1 MQLAARLHRFIPPAL
16 LLAVLSCAHAAALA
30 EVAVPAELRGWEEW
44 ALRGNESHR
53 CPWLVPGMPTDD
65 ARVCAWPSVLELQV
79 DEHGGRFSQ
88 RWQVSSDSWVPLP
101 GNSENWPEDV
111 TVDGSPAAV
120 VSHLASPAIRAASGV
135 HTVAGSFHWTR
146 RPEALAVPENVGL
159 VNLSMSGTRLAN
171 PQRSEAGI
179 TLGAGAAARQDDHV
193 DVHVF
198 RRLDDA
204 LPARLT
210 TEVHLAIAG
219 EAREIRLPSAL
230 PAGFQPTAIESVL
243 AARLDPDNTLRV
255 QVRPGEFDV
264 IVAARGPSPVSE
276 VSIGQRAQ
284 PWPDEEV
291 WSFSTDDRLRV
302 AAIEGVAAV
311 DPAQADVPQGWRHL
325 PAYRMDHAATLRVI
339 ERSRGLSAANGDE
352 LQLQRTVWL
361 DFTGKGWTI
370 VDRLTGA
377 MRQGWRLDL
386 ETPYSLRSAR
396 AASNEPLLVTEGQKA
411 GLNGVELRSS
421 QLDLTAVSRL
431 ERAGGSL
438 PATGWRTRFR
448 GVSGTLV
455 MAPGYRLLAAFGPDS
470 APQAWLERW
479 GLLDIFIVLL
489 TATVAWRMLGVR
501 AAAIALAATAL
512 IHQELGAPTW
522 LWLVALVSLG
532 LQRAAPEGRL
542 RDWASGG
549 RILALALLLLT
560 LVPFA
565 IRQVRLAVYPQLEA
579 IPTLYQDLVAVY
591 QDRGVAGA
599 VPESPAPNHTYT
611 AYNGK
616 PGRMTDEA
624 RLRLEAKTLGAAA
637 PISGMMASAPVQEVV
652 ATAARSEPRKEI
664 ARYEP
669 GAVIQAGPGV
679 PDWSYHSYPFSWS
692 GAVEQNATARFVISP
707 PWMTRLWRLLGL
719 LFAALLVVELTRRD
733 LPSTPGWWRE
743 RPQAPA
749 AVLLLGIALCGTTVP
764 VGAATTPDPALIDQL
779 RTQLLEAPKCVPDCA
794 AVLSADVTAGA
805 GRLSVA
811 LNVSAL
817 DPVGVA
823 LPRGDPAWTPDLVQ
837 VDGAGP
843 AWVQRSPQGIRYVNL
858 ARGRHVVRIEGSI
871 EHLAA
876 LTLAFPSPP
885 HVVDVH
891 APDWEVG
898 GLTDRH
904 LMSGALE
911 LARKRVAGA
920 APSPAMAQEEFRPF
934 VAVDRMFHLG
944 RDWRV
949 DTTLTRVAPKSGA
962 FTVSLPLL
970 ADEAVT
976 TPGLRA
982 SDGRVSLGLGA
993 GEPTQS
999 FSSILPRSDTLELVA
1014 RREDTHSERWSFE
1027 VAPTWHAEFSG
1038 IPAVAPREDSGRW
1051 IFEYYP
1057 RPGERLQVKVTRPP
1071 ASAGGTLAFDNITLQ
1086 TVAGTRSSDTS
1097 LQLRYRSTQGGRQ
1110 TLHIPAEAIVTQVLS
1125 DGQPI
1130 ALRPEH
1136 GELSLSALPG
1146 THTWSVDWRSPTG
1159 VRLLTRSPPV
1169 SQAAPACN
1177 LRLAIRL
1184 PEDRWVLYAFGPGVG
1199 PAILYW
1205 GELLV
1210 FIVAAW
1216 WIGRTALAPLP
1227 TRDWLL
1233 LGLGLSTFSWL
1244 ALALFALFVAFF
1256 QWRVRRPAPAKP
1268 QRFKLLQV
1276 FSAAVAIIAILAV
1289 VSAVPGG
1296 LLAYPDMHI
1305 APSEGGDGLSWFIDQ
1320 SSESLPTPSVL
1331 SISLWWYKVAMLAW
1345 ALWLSFA
1352 LTRWTRW
1359 AWQVFARDGVWP
1371 RRPQPP
1377 ARAAEPAKV

>member
-1 MQLAARLHRFIPPAL
+1 MQLAERLRRLIPRAL
-16 LLAVLSCAHAAALA
+16 VLAVLSCAHAAALA
-30 EVAVPAELRGWEEW
+30 QVAVPPDLRGWEEW

-65 ARVCAWPSVLELQV
+65 ARVCAWPSVLELEV
-79 DEHGGRFSQ
+79 DEHGGRFGQ
-88 RWQVSSDSWVPLP
+88 RWQVSSESWVPLP

-111 TVDGSPAAV
+111 TVDGSPAPV
-120 VSHLASPAIRAASGV
+120 VSHLASPAIRAAPGV
-135 HTVAGSFHWTR
+135 HTVAGVFHWTR
-146 RPEALAVPENVGL
+146 RPETLAVPENVGL
-159 VNLSMSGTRLAN
+159 VSLSMGGSRVSN

-179 TLGAGAAARQDDHV
+179 TLGARAAARQDDHA

-198 RRLDDA
+198 RRLDDTV
-204 LPARLT
+204 PARLT

-230 PAGFQPTAIESVL
+230 PTGFQPTAIESVL

-255 QVRPGEFDV
+255 QVRPGEFNITV
-264 IVAARGPSPVSE
+264 EARGPSPVSE
-276 VSIGQRAQ
+276 LSIGQRAS

-291 WSFSTDDRLRV
+291 WSFSADDRLRV
-302 AAIEGVAAV
+302 ASIEGVAAV

-325 PAYRMDHAATLRVI
+325 PAYRMNHAATLRLI

-352 LQLQRTVWL
+352 LRLQRTVWL
-361 DFTGKGWTI
+361 DFAGKGWTI
-370 VDRLTGA
+370 VDQVTGA

-386 ETPYSLRSAR
+386 ETPYSLQSAR
-396 AASNEPLLVTEGQKA
+396 GASDGPLLVTEGQRP
-411 GLNGVELRSS
+411 GLKGVELRS
-421 QLDLTAVSRL
+421 LPVDFTAVSRL
-431 ERAGGSL
+431 ERAGGAL
-438 PATGWRTRFR
+438 PATGWHTRFS
-448 GVSGTLV
+448 GVSGSLV
-455 MAPGYRLLAAFGPDS
+455 MAPGYRLLGAFGPDS

-489 TATVAWRMLGVR
+489 TATVTWRMLGVR
-501 AAAIALAATAL
+501 AAAVALAATVL
-512 IHQELGAPTW
+512 THQELGAPTW
-522 LWLVALVSLG
+522 LWLAALVSLG
-532 LQRAAPEGRL
+532 LQRAAPAGRL
-542 RDWASGG
+542 SDWARGA
-549 RILALALLLLT
+549 RIVALALLLLV
-560 LVPFA
+560 LLPFA

-579 IPTLYQDLVAVY
+579 IPTWYQDVVAVY
-591 QDRGVAGA
+591 QDRGVAGL
-599 VPESPAPNHTYT
+599 PGSPAAEVVVAGRLDEAKVQGYT
-611 AYNGK
+611 AHNGK
-616 PGRMTDEA
+616 PSRPTALSGSSVQS
-624 RLRLEAKTLGAAA
+624 AAA
-637 PISGMMASAPVQEVV
+637 LQEVV
-652 ATAARSEPRKEI
+652 TTAARTAPPHEI

-692 GAVEQNATARFVISP
+692 GAVEENATARFLVSP

-719 LFAALLVVELTRRD
+719 LFAALLVLELTRRD
-733 LPSTPGWWRE
+733 LPSMPGWWRA
-743 RPQAPA
+743 RPQAAA
-749 AVLLLGIALCGTTVP
+749 AVVLLGLVLCGTTAP
-764 VGAATTPDPALIDQL
+764 VRAAATPDPALIDQL
-779 RTQLLEAPKCVPDCA
+779 RTELLAAPKCVPDCA
-794 AVLSADVTAGA
+794 AVLSADVAAAAT
-805 GRLSVA
+805 RLSVV

-837 VDGAGP
+837 VDGLGP

-871 EHLAA
+871 EHIAA
-876 LTLAFPSPP
+876 LSLAFPSPP

-898 GLTDRH
+898 GLTDRR

-920 APSPAMAQEEFRPF
+920 APSAAMTQEEFRPF
-934 VAVDRMFHLG
+934 VTVDRMFHLG

-949 DTTLTRVAPKSGA
+949 DTTLTRIAPRSGA

-999 FSSILPRSDTLELVA
+999 LSSILPRSDILELVA
-1014 RREDTHSERWSFE
+1014 AREDTHSERWSFE

-1038 IPAVAPREDSGRW
+1038 IPAVAPREDSARW

-1071 ASAGGTLAFDNITLQ
+1071 ASAGGTLAFDSVTLQ
-1086 TVAGTRSSDTS
+1086 TVAGSRSSDTS

-1110 TLHIPAEAIVTQVLS
+1110 TLHIPAEAVVTQVLS

-1146 THTWSVDWRSPTG
+1146 IHTWAVVWRSATG
-1159 VRLLTRSPPV
+1159 VRLLTRSPQV
-1169 SQAAPACN
+1169 SQAAPASN
-1177 LRLAIRL
+1177 LRLSIRL

-1199 PAILYW
+1199 PAVLYW

-1216 WIGRTALAPLP
+1216 WIGRTALTPLP

-1276 FSAAVAIIAILAV
+1276 FSAAVAIVAILAV

-1296 LLAYPDMHI
+1296 LLAHPDMSI
-1305 APSEGGDGLSWFIDQ
+1305 APSGEADGLVWFIDQ
-1320 SSESLPTPSVL
+1320 SSASLPTPSVL

-1371 RRPQPP
+1371 RRPLPP
-1377 ARAAEPAKV
+1377 APAAEPAKA

>member
-1 MQLAARLHRFIPPAL
+1 MQLAARLRRLIPPAL
-16 LLAVLSCAHAAALA
+16 LLAVLSGAHAAALA
-30 EVAVPAELRGWEEW
+30 EVAVPPELRGWEEW
-44 ALRGNESHR
+44 ALRGKESHR
-53 CPWLVPGMPTDD
+53 CPWLVPGMPTDE
-65 ARVCAWPSVLELQV
+65 ARVCAWPSVLELEV
-79 DEHGGRFSQ
+79 DEHGGRFTQ
-88 RWQVSSDSWVPLP
+88 RWQVSSDSWVSLP
-101 GNSENWPEDV
+101 GNSENWPENV
-111 TVDGSPAAV
+111 TVDGSAASV
-120 VSHLASPAIRAASGV
+120 VSHFAAPAIRAAPGV
-135 HTVAGSFHWTR
+135 HTVAGIFHWTR
-146 RPEALAVPENVGL
+146 RPETLAVPENVGL
-159 VNLSMSGTRLAN
+159 VSLSMGGSRLAN

-179 TLGAGAAARQDDHV
+179 TLGARAAARQDDHV

-204 LPARLT
+204 VPARLT
-210 TEVHLAIAG
+210 TEVHLVVAG
-219 EAREIRLPSAL
+219 EAREIRLPAAL
-230 PAGFQPTAIESVL
+230 PTEFQPTAIESVL

-255 QVRPGEFDV
+255 QVRPGEFNV
-264 IVAARGPSPVSE
+264 TVEARGPSPVSE
-276 VSIGQRAQ
+276 VSLGKRAT

-291 WSFSTDDRLRV
+291 WSFSADDRLRV
-302 AAIEGVAAV
+302 AAIEGVASV
-311 DPAQADVPQGWRHL
+311 DPAQADVPQAWRHL
-325 PAYRMDHAATLRVI
+325 PAYRMTPAATLRLI

-361 DFTGKGWTI
+361 DFAGKGWTI

-396 AASNEPLLVTEGQKA
+396 TASNEPLLVTEGQKS
-411 GLNGVELRSS
+411 GLSGVELRSS

-438 PATGWRTRFR
+438 PATGWRTRFS
-448 GVSGTLV
+448 GVSGSLV
-455 MAPGYRLLAAFGPDS
+455 MAPGYRLLAAFGPDA

-501 AAAIALAATAL
+501 AAAIALAATVL
-512 IHQELGAPTW
+512 THQEIGAPTW
-522 LWLVALVSLG
+522 LWLAALVPLG
-532 LQRAAPEGRL
+532 LQHAAPEGRL
-542 RDWASGG
+542 RDWARGT
-549 RILALALLLLT
+549 RVVALALLLLA

-599 VPESPAPNHTYT
+599 VPESPAAHGVYRAN
-611 AYNGK
+611 NGK
-616 PGRMTDEA
+616 PGGMTDEA
-624 RLRLEAKTLGAAA
+624 RLRLEAKALSGARSDL
-637 PISGMMASAPVQEVV
+637 SGMMSSAPPQEVV
-652 ATAARSEPRKEI
+652 VTAAKSGPREI
-664 ARYEP
+664 PRYEP
-669 GAVIQAGPGV
+669 GAVIQAGVGV

-719 LFAALLVVELTRRD
+719 FFAALLVLELTRRD
-733 LPSTPGWWRE
+733 LPSMPGWWRE
-743 RPQAPA
+743 RPSGAA
-749 AVLLLGIALCGTTVP
+749 AVVLLGVVLCGTTAP
-764 VGAATTPDPALIDQL
+764 VRAATTPDPALIDQL
-779 RTQLLEAPKCVPDCA
+779 RTELLEAPKCAPDCA
-794 AVLSADVTAGA
+794 AVLSADVSAAA
-805 GRLSVA
+805 GRLSVV
-811 LNVSAL
+811 LNVSTL

-837 VDGAGP
+837 VDGVGP

-871 EHLAA
+871 EHIAA
-876 LTLAFPSPP
+876 LSLAFPSPP

-891 APDWEVG
+891 APDWEAG

-934 VAVDRMFHLG
+934 VGVDRMFHLG

-949 DTTLTRVAPKSGA
+949 DTTLTRIAPRSGA

-999 FSSILPRSDTLELVA
+999 FSSILPRSDTLKLVA
-1014 RREDTHSERWSFE
+1014 AREDTHSERWSFE

-1038 IPAVAPREDSGRW
+1038 IPAVAPREDAARW

-1071 ASAGGTLAFDNITLQ
+1071 ASAGGTLAFDSVLLQ
-1086 TVAGTRSSDTS
+1086 TVAGTRSSDTN

-1110 TLHIPAEAIVTQVLS
+1110 TLHIPAEAVVTQVLS

-1146 THTWSVDWRSPTG
+1146 THTWTVDWRSPTG
-1159 VRLLTRSPPV
+1159 VRLLTRSPQV
-1169 SQAAPACN
+1169 SQAAPASN
-1177 LRLAIRL
+1177 LRLAIRV

-1199 PAILYW
+1199 PAVLYW

-1216 WIGRTALAPLP
+1216 WIGRTALTPLP

-1233 LGLGLSTFSWL
+1233 LGLGLSTFSWF

-1256 QWRVRRPAPAKP
+1256 QWRARRPAPAKP

-1276 FSAAVAIIAILAV
+1276 FSAAVAIVAILAV

-1296 LLAYPDMHI
+1296 LLAHPDMRI
-1305 APSEGGDGLSWFIDQ
+1305 APWEGADSLDWFIDQ
-1320 SSESLPTPSVL
+1320 SSASLPTPGVL
-1331 SISLWWYKVAMLAW
+1331 SISLWWYKIAMLAW

-1371 RRPQPP
+1371 RRPLPP
-1377 ARAAEPAKV
+1377 APAAKPAEA

>member
-1 MQLAARLHRFIPPAL
+1 MQLTARLRRLIPPAL

-30 EVAVPAELRGWEEW
+30 EVAVPPELRGWEEW

-65 ARVCAWPSVLELQV
+65 ARVCAWPSVLELEV
-79 DEHGGRFSQ
+79 DERGGRFSQ

-120 VSHLASPAIRAASGV
+120 VSHFAAPAIRAAPGV
-135 HTVAGSFHWTR
+135 HTVAGIFHWTR
-146 RPEALAVPENVGL
+146 RPETLAVPENVGL
-159 VNLSMSGTRLAN
+159 VSLSMGGTRLAN

-179 TLGAGAAARQDDHV
+179 ALGARAAARQDDHV

-204 LPARLT
+204 VPARLT

-219 EAREIRLPSAL
+219 EAREVRLAAAL
-230 PAGFQPTAIESVL
+230 PMGFQPTAIESVL

-255 QVRPGEFDV
+255 QVRPGEFNV
-264 IVAARGPSPVSE
+264 TVEARGPSPVSE
-276 VSIGQRAQ
+276 LSIGQPAP

-291 WSFSTDDRLRV
+291 WSFSADDRLRV

-311 DPAQADVPQGWRHL
+311 DPAQADVPQAWRHL
-325 PAYRMDHAATLRVI
+325 PAYRMNHTATLRLI

-361 DFTGKGWTI
+361 DFAGRGWTV

-396 AASNEPLLVTEGQKA
+396 TAADEPLLVTEGQKA
-411 GLNGVELRSS
+411 GLSGVELRSS

-438 PATGWRTRFR
+438 PATGWRTRFS
-448 GVSGTLV
+448 GVSGSLV

-489 TATVAWRMLGVR
+489 TATVAWRMLGLR
-501 AAAIALAATAL
+501 AAAIALAATVL
-512 IHQELGAPTW
+512 THQEIGAPTW

-542 RDWASGG
+542 RDWARGA
-549 RILALALLLLT
+549 RIAAAVLLLLT

-579 IPTLYQDLVAVY
+579 IQTGWSRA
-591 QDRGVAGA
+591 GVAEVISAAAPADRVTVNGA
-599 VPESPAPNHTYT
+599 V
-611 AYNGK
+611 
-616 PGRMTDEA
+616 
-624 RLRLEAKTLGAAA
+624 RLEGRLEAERQFKQSAGALSSIAGSASAA
-637 PISGMMASAPVQEVV
+637 PPQEVV
-652 ATAARSEPRKEI
+652 ATAAAKAPRREI

-719 LFAALLVVELTRRD
+719 LFAALLVLELTRRD
-733 LPSTPGWWRE
+733 LPSMPGWWRG
-743 RPQAPA
+743 RPQAAA
-749 AVLLLGIALCGTTVP
+749 AVVLLGVVLCGTTAP
-764 VGAATTPDPALIDQL
+764 VRAATTPDAALIDQL
-779 RTQLLEAPKCVPDCA
+779 RTELLEAPKCAPDCS
-794 AVLSADVTAGA
+794 AVLSADIAAGA
-805 GRLSVA
+805 GRLSVVM
-811 LNVSAL
+811 NVSAL

-858 ARGRHVVRIEGSI
+858 APGRHVVRIEGSI
-871 EHLAA
+871 EHIAA

-898 GLTDRH
+898 GLTDRR

-920 APSPAMAQEEFRPF
+920 APSAAMAQEEFRPF

-949 DTTLTRVAPKSGA
+949 DTTLTRIAPRSGA

-1014 RREDTHSERWSFE
+1014 AREDTHSERWSFE

-1038 IPAVAPREDSGRW
+1038 VPAVAPREDAGRW

-1071 ASAGGTLAFDNITLQ
+1071 ASAGGTLAFDSVTLQ

-1110 TLHIPAEAIVTQVLS
+1110 TLHIPAEAVVTEVLS
-1125 DGQPI
+1125 DEQPS

-1146 THTWSVDWRSPTG
+1146 THTWTVNWRSATG
-1159 VRLLTRSPPV
+1159 VRLLTRSPQV
-1169 SQAAPACN
+1169 SQAAPASN
-1177 LRLAIRL
+1177 LRLSIRL

-1199 PAILYW
+1199 PAVLYW

-1210 FIVAAW
+1210 FIVVAW
-1216 WIGRTALAPLP
+1216 WIGRTALTPLP

-1233 LGLGLSTFSWL
+1233 LGLGLSTFSWF

-1289 VSAVPGG
+1289 VSAVPEG
-1296 LLAYPDMHI
+1296 LLAHPNMRI
-1305 APSEGGDGLSWFIDQ
+1305 APWEGADELTWFIDQ
-1320 SSESLPTPSVL
+1320 SSANLPTPSVL

-1371 RRPQPP
+1371 RRPLPP
-1377 ARAAEPAKV
+1377 APAAEPAKA

>member
-1 MQLAARLHRFIPPAL
+1 MQLAERLRRLIPPAL
-16 LLAVLSCAHAAALA
+16 LLAVLSCAHTAALA
-30 EVAVPAELRGWEEW
+30 EVAVPPELRGWQEW
-44 ALRGNESHR
+44 ALRGHESHR
-53 CPWLVPGMPTDD
+53 CPWLVPGMPIDD
-65 ARVCAWPSVLELQV
+65 ARVCAWPSVLELEV

-111 TVDGSPAAV
+111 TVDGSPAPV
-120 VSHLASPAIRAASGV
+120 VSHFAAPAIRAAPGV
-135 HTVAGSFHWTR
+135 HTVAGIFRWTR
-146 RPEALAVPENVGL
+146 RPESLPVPESVGL
-159 VNLSMSGTRLAN
+159 VSLSMGGTRLAN
-171 PQRSEAGI
+171 PQRSDAGI
-179 TLGAGAAARQDDHV
+179 TLGARAAARQDDHV

-198 RRLDDA
+198 RRLDDGV
-204 LPARLT
+204 PARLT
-210 TEVHLAIAG
+210 SEVRLAVAG
-219 EAREIRLPSAL
+219 EAREIRLASAL
-230 PAGFQPTAIESVL
+230 PTGFQPTAIESVL
-243 AARLDPDNTLRV
+243 AARLDPDNALRV
-255 QVRPGEFDV
+255 QVRPGEFNITV
-264 IVAARGPSPVSE
+264 EARGPSPVLE
-276 VSIGQRAQ
+276 VTLGQRAP
-284 PWPDEEV
+284 PWPDEEI
-291 WSFSTDDRLRV
+291 WSFSADDRLRV
-302 AAIEGVAAV
+302 AAIEGVAAI
-311 DPAQADVPQGWRHL
+311 DPAQADVPQAWRHL
-325 PAYRMDHAATLRVI
+325 PAYRMTSAATLRLI

-352 LQLQRTVWL
+352 LRLQRTVWL
-361 DFTGKGWTI
+361 DFAGRGWTI

-396 AASNEPLLVTEGQKA
+396 TASDEPLLVTEGQKA
-411 GLNGVELRSS
+411 GLSGVELRSP

-431 ERAGGSL
+431 ERGGGPL
-438 PATGWRTRFR
+438 PATGWRTRFSD
-448 GVSGTLV
+448 VSGTLV
-455 MAPGYRLLAAFGPDS
+455 MAPGYRLLAAFGPDA

-479 GLLDIFIVLL
+479 GLLDIFMVLL
-489 TATVAWRMLGVR
+489 TATVTWRMLGVR
-501 AAAIALAATAL
+501 AAAIALAATVL
-512 IHQELGAPTW
+512 THQEMGAPTW
-522 LWLVALVSLG
+522 LWLAALVALG

-542 RDWASGG
+542 RDWARSA
-549 RILALALLLLT
+549 RIVALALLLLA

-565 IRQVRLAVYPQLEA
+565 ITQVRLAVYPQLEA
-579 IPTLYQDLVAVY
+579 IETGWYQAAGLA
-591 QDRGVAGA
+591 GVATLSRPPA
-599 VPESPAPNHTYT
+599 VQAML
-611 AYNGK
+611 A
-616 PGRMTDEA
+616 GREDEA
-624 RLRLEAKTLGAAA
+624 KVEGHRAINGPAKLSATPSAIAG
-637 PISGMMASAPVQEVV
+637 SAPVQEV
-652 ATAARSEPRKEI
+652 AITAARPAPRSEI

-679 PDWSYHSYPFSWS
+679 PDWNYHSYPFYWS

-719 LFAALLVVELTRRD
+719 LFAALLALELTRRD
-733 LPSTPGWWRE
+733 LPSMPGWRRE
-743 RPQAPA
+743 RPEASA
-749 AVLLLGIALCGTTVP
+749 AVVLLGVVLCGTIAP
-764 VGAATTPDPALIDQL
+764 VRAATTPDPELIDQL
-779 RTQLLEAPKCVPDCA
+779 RTELLAAPKCAPDCA
-794 AVLSADVTAGA
+794 AVLSAEVAAGA
-805 GRLSVA
+805 GRLSVV

-817 DPVGVA
+817 DPVGIA

-858 ARGRHVVRIEGSI
+858 ARGRHLVRIEGSI
-871 EHLAA
+871 EHIAA
-876 LTLAFPSPP
+876 LSLAFPSPP

-898 GLTDRH
+898 GLTERR

-949 DTTLTRVAPKSGA
+949 DTTLTRIAPTSGA

-1014 RREDTHSERWSFE
+1014 AREDTHSERWSFE

-1038 IPAVAPREDSGRW
+1038 IPAVAPREDSARW

-1071 ASAGGTLAFDNITLQ
+1071 ASAGGTLAFDSVTLQ

-1110 TLHIPAEAIVTQVLS
+1110 TLHIPAEAIVTRVLS

-1146 THTWSVDWRSPTG
+1146 THTWTVDWRSPRG
-1159 VRLLTRSPPV
+1159 VRLLTRSPEV
-1169 SQAAPACN
+1169 SQAAPASN
-1177 LRLAIRL
+1177 LRLALRL

-1199 PAILYW
+1199 PAVLYW

-1210 FIVAAW
+1210 FIVIAW
-1216 WIGRTALAPLP
+1216 WIGRTALTPLP

-1233 LGLGLSTFSWL
+1233 LGLGLSTFSWF

-1276 FSAAVAIIAILAV
+1276 FSAGLAIVAILAV

-1296 LLAYPDMHI
+1296 LLAHPDMRIAPWGYPD
-1305 APSEGGDGLSWFIDQ
+1305 ELVWFIDQ
-1320 SSESLPTPSVL
+1320 SSASLPTPSVL
-1331 SISLWWYKVAMLAW
+1331 SISLWWYKIAMLAW

-1371 RRPQPP
+1371 RRPLPP
-1377 ARAAEPAKV
+1377 PPAAEPAKA